1 MSNIKQEKI
10 ILTGPSGS
18 GKDFLLR
25 GLIKKELKYS
35 PKFTTRPKRYLERDG
50 IEYNFIDNQNFEELQ
65 KEKKIKVYQSFLIG
79 EDTWYYGVTKEN
91 FDNNQLFIMTPHEIS
106 QLSEEDLKGCFLVYL
121 DIDMDIR
128 RKRISNRNDNN
139 DSIERRL
146 QADEIDFKNFKN
158 YDLKVTDSEFEAEW
172 VYDLMN

>member
-10 ILTGPSGS
+10 ILTGGSGS

-35 PKFTTRPKRYLERDG
+35 PKFTTRPKRHLETDG
-50 IEYNFIDNQNFEELQ
+50 IEYNFIDNQKFSDLQ
-65 KEKKIKVYQSFLIG
+65 SLEQIKVYQSFLIG

-121 DIDMDIR
+121 DIDMYIR

-146 QADEIDFKNFKN
+146 QADEIDFKDFKN